1 LWAQI
6 TETQALIFSV
16 LEHDED
22 DADDLLA
29 EHACER
35 GLEAY
40 RLAEQLRRTSGLAPA
55 VWMEECKAQDH
66 ELAAAAANRT
76 SSAIS

>member
-1 LWAQI
+1 MPSSLSAPPGRGVRDRKTLASNDPVSWAQV

-40 RLAEQLRRTSGLAPA
+40 RLAEQLRRTRP
-55 VWMEECKAQDH
+55 C
-66 ELAAAAANRT
+66 
-76 SSAIS
+76 